1 MSSLLIRHNL
11 SVPNLQSY
19 YTALWSDDQASFS
32 SSQAR
37 GWLTD
42 LEMVGREWIGD
53 TEIGWGSVL
62 VHRAVVLPL
71 LPHLAML
78 SQATGEREDS
88 KVVFTDV
95 PLEVIKS
102 VVQLIYTGQ
111 CNLSPVSTVM
121 RILDMMKSLGLFMQP
136 DSLDVLQ
143 NPVTRRKVIS
153 GHIAITAQENAF
165 CHKEALMDETIEN
178 VISMANRFA
187 DETAAEEIVASKD
200 DPQKSQD
207 KVKSFKCDVC
217 KKTFA
222 RNNLEQPMAIHK
234 GIKFCC
240 SECESSFS
248 REPKLK
254 EHQKNK
260 QKFSKKKVAE
270 IKQDKNKSA
279 QAESQNIHTFKHPE
293 DESVSTT
300 ASTSAVKDNKDLSRK
315 DENCNSVKR
324 VVKNKSEEQRFFC
337 EHCDFKCRFFRQLI
351 EHSGVLHSESMF
363 SCENC
368 DFKSKSLINI
378 KMHRK
383 RVHIGAGKYKC
394 DVCEYKALNPYK
406 LELHKKFHHEKRFK
420 KKQIKKLKKSAS
432 SREKEGV
439 RGQSRACGW
448 KLKPEGFYCHVCDFK
463 PMFSKSLERHLKRFH
478 EGNL

>member
-78 SQATGEREDS
+78 SQTTGEREDS

-143 NPVTRRKVIS
+143 NPVTRREVIS
-153 GHIAITAQENAF
+153 SHITITAQENAF
-165 CHKEALMDETIEN
+165 YQKQALINETIDN
-178 VISMANRFA
+178 VVSMANRFA
-187 DETAAEEIVASKD
+187 DETAEEEIVAPKD
-200 DPQKSQD
+200 NHQKNQEKD
-207 KVKSFKCDVC
+207 KSFKCEVC
-217 KKTFA
+217 KKAFA
-222 RNNLEQPMAIHK
+222 RNNLERHMAIHK
-234 GIKFCC
+234 G
-240 SECESSFS
+240 EL
-248 REPKLK
+248 KLK
-254 EHQKNK
+254 ERQKNK
-260 QKFSKKKVAE
+260 HKFSKKIAG
-270 IKQDKNKSA
+270 IKQEKNKSA
-279 QAESQNIHTFKHPE
+279 LAESQNIHTFKAPE
-293 DESVSTT
+293 DESVSAMARTGP
-300 ASTSAVKDNKDLSRK
+300 AKENDDLIRK
-315 DENCNSVKR
+315 DENCSSVKR
-324 VVKNKSEEQRFFC
+324 VVKNKSEEPRFFC
-337 EHCDFKCRFFRQLI
+337 EHCDYKCRFFRQLI
-351 EHSGVLHSESMF
+351 EHSCVLHPESVF

-368 DFKSKSLINI
+368 DFKSKKLLNI

-420 KKQIKKLKKSAS
+420 KKQIKKSKKSAS
-432 SREKEGV
+432 SRGKEGV

-463 PMFSKSLERHLKRFH
+463 TMFSKSLERHLKRFH
-478 EGNL
+478 EGNCY